1 MVESI
6 IQGVPFSDTGK
17 RTLRVGV
24 DVLPAIPLDTTDRNR
39 TSPMAFTGNKFEF
52 RMLGASQSV
61 SGPNIALNT
70 IMAEELGLFAA
81 ELEGAE
87 DFPAA
92 LHALIRRVFTEHQ
105 RIIFNGNG
113 YDEAWLREA
122 ERRGLSNFSSTADAL
137 PMYTARKNVDLFVRH
152 GIYTEEEICARA
164 EIHIEN
170 YAAVLTIEARTMAEM
185 LRRQILPAAS
195 DYGAELCRRA
205 YQKDSLGVPCS
216 YERDTAAELAALTDD
231 LHLSRVQ
238 MERDLEDLPEDPTRA
253 MVYCHDV
260 LEPHMEEAR
269 RLADRLETLVPG
281 DRWPIPVYADLL
293 FSV

>member
-1 MVESI
+1 
-6 IQGVPFSDTGK
+6 
-17 RTLRVGV
+17 
-24 DVLPAIPLDTTDRNR
+24 
-39 TSPMAFTGNKFEF
+39 
-52 RMLGASQSV
+52 
-61 SGPNIALNT
+61 
-70 IMAEELGLFAA
+70 
-81 ELEGAE
+81 
-87 DFPAA
+87 
-92 LHALIRRVFTEHQ
+92 
-105 RIIFNGNG
+105 
-113 YDEAWLREA
+113 
-122 ERRGLSNFSSTADAL
+122 
-137 PMYTARKNVDLFVRH
+137 MYTARKNVDLFVRH

-269 RLADRLETLVPG
+269 RLSDRLETLVPG